1 MSAGE
6 SECSNID
13 LCVLVS
19 TAELDHE
26 RQTGAHAWER
36 ETTNEVDEVKAPKRV
51 RMAGKRRPKPGHY
64 PPGDTH

>member
-1 MSAGE
+1 M
-6 SECSNID
+6 
-13 LCVLVS
+13 S

-36 ETTNEVDEVKAPKRV
+36 ETTNEMDEVKAPKRA
-51 RMAGKRRPKPGHY
+51 RMAGKRRPRPGHY

>member
-6 SECSNID
+6 SECSNIN
-13 LCVLVS
+13 LSVLVS

-26 RQTGAHAWER
+26 RQAGAHAWER
-36 ETTNEVDEVKAPKRV
+36 ETTNEMDEVKAPKRA
-51 RMAGKRRPKPGHY
+51 RIAGKRRPKPGHY